1 MDLIATIL
9 LAVQSALPFWESRYA
24 IPLAI
29 QGGYPPAAAFA
40 VGFASNLAVVVVL
53 LLLLEPVSGFLSA
66 HSTIFA
72 RFFDWLFAR
81 TRRHTERFERWGAL
95 ALVPFVA
102 VPIPVTGSWTACAA
116 AFVFGIRFRYALPAI
131 AAGMIVAITI
141 TTITM
146 LGITII
152 QGIPG
157 GYP

>member
-1 MDLIATIL
+1 MDLTATIL

-29 QGGYPPAAAFA
+29 QGGYPPISAFA
-40 VGFASNLAVVVVL
+40 VGIASNLAVVVVL
-53 LLLLEPVSGFLSA
+53 LLLLDPVSEFLSA
-66 HSTIFA
+66 HSKIFA

-95 ALVPFVA
+95 ALIPFVA
-102 VPIPVTGSWTACAA
+102 VPLPVTGSWTACAA

-131 AAGMIVAITI
+131 AAGMIVAIAI

-146 LGITII
+146 LGITTL
-152 QGIPG
+152 QGMLG
-157 GYP
+157 GY

>member
-1 MDLIATIL
+1 MDLTATIL

-29 QGGYPPAAAFA
+29 QGGYPPISAFA
-40 VGFASNLAVVVVL
+40 VGIASNLAVVVVL
-53 LLLLEPVSGFLSA
+53 LLLLDPVSEFLSA
-66 HSTIFA
+66 HSKIFA

-95 ALVPFVA
+95 ALIPFVA
-102 VPIPVTGSWTACAA
+102 VPLPVTGSWTACAA

-131 AAGMIVAITI
+131 AAGMIVAIAI

-146 LGITII
+146 LGITTL
-152 QGIPG
+152 QGTLG
-157 GYP
+157 GY